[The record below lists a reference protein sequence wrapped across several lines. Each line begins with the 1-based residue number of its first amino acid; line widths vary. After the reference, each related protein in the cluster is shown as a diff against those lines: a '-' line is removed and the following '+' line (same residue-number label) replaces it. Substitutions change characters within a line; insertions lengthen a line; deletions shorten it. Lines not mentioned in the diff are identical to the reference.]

1 MSVKISF
8 SFATYVKRLFYGH
21 MFSVLLPEK
30 LGNLDLQCRKKN
42 RRFFS
47 FYKFLPLFCK
57 YPFHNLNHNPAC
69 VYITAITSMVMVS
82 DRRVSRRGNK
92 EINKITNNK

>member
-30 LGNLDLQCRKKN
+30 LGNLDLQCRKKERHTQCIHFMEN
-42 RRFFS
+42 QSEKRLKIKANS
-47 FYKFLPLFCK
+47 YYKMSVVLLIF
-57 YPFHNLNHNPAC
+57 NLSQLLLY
-69 VYITAITSMVMVS
+69 VI
-82 DRRVSRRGNK
+82 
-92 EINKITNNK
+92 

>member
-30 LGNLDLQCRKKN
+30 LGNLDLQCKTQCISSVENQSSRLGGV
-42 RRFFS
+42 S
-47 FYKFLPLFCK
+47 VL
-57 YPFHNLNHNPAC
+57 
-69 VYITAITSMVMVS
+69 SMKIRAANATLVF
-82 DRRVSRRGNK
+82 RLYSR
-92 EINKITNNK
+92 

>member
-30 LGNLDLQCRKKN
+30 LGNLDLQCRKKKPGKTQCIN
-42 RRFFS
+42 SVENQSSR
-47 FYKFLPLFCK
+47 LDG
-57 YPFHNLNHNPAC
+57 
-69 VYITAITSMVMVS
+69 VS
-82 DRRVSRRGNK
+82 VISL
-92 EINKITNNK
+92 KIS

>member
-42 RRFFS
+42 IQGKTQCINSVENQSSRLDGVS
-47 FYKFLPLFCK
+47 
-57 YPFHNLNHNPAC
+57 
-69 VYITAITSMVMVS
+69 VISMKIRAANTILVF
-82 DRRVSRRGNK
+82 RLYSR
-92 EINKITNNK
+92 

>member
-30 LGNLDLQCRKKN
+30 LGNLDLQCRKKETHTVH
-42 RRFFS
+42 
-47 FYKFLPLFCK
+47 
-57 YPFHNLNHNPAC
+57 PFHGKS
-69 VYITAITSMVMVS
+69 IK
-82 DRRVSRRGNK
+82 K
-92 EINKITNNK
+92 EVENQG